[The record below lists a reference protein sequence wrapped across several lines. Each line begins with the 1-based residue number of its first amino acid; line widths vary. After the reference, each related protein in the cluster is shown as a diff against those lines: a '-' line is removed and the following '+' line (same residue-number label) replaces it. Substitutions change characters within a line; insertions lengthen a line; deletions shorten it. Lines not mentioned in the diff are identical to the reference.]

1 MDQDAADQIATLDFA
16 LQELQG
22 QVVNL
27 HDEQME
33 ILSNCGPWT
42 VKRLAS
48 HALNNQ
54 LFWAGAV
61 AKTET
66 VSFEATMGAE
76 PYDGDLGQF
85 AGEVTRGALDMW
97 STDGVFD
104 SNHVTPLG
112 ELPGTVVIN
121 FAIIDA
127 LCHAWDLAT
136 SIGAP
141 IEFPAEMIPTIELVV
156 AATCTDAARDHD
168 LIKPV
173 PPIPADATA
182 TEHLMALAGRAI
194 PR

>member
-1 MDQDAADQIATLDFA
+1 MEQDANDQVTTLDFGLQA
-16 LQELQG
+16 LEGQIVVLQ
-22 QVVNL
+22 
-27 HDEQME
+27 DEQME
-33 ILSNCGPWT
+33 IVSNCEPWT
-42 VKRLAS
+42 VRRLAS

-54 LFWAGAV
+54 LFWAGTV
-61 AKTET
+61 TGEET

-76 PYDGDLGQF
+76 PYNGDLAQF
-85 AGEVTRGALDMW
+85 AGEVARRALDMW

-121 FAIIDA
+121 LAIIDA
-127 LCHAWDLAT
+127 LCHAWDLAA
-136 SIGAP
+136 SVGAP
-141 IEFPAEMIPTIELVV
+141 IEFPPEMIPTIEGVV
-156 AATCTDAARDHD
+156 AATCTDAERDHD

>member
-1 MDQDAADQIATLDFA
+1 MEQDATDQVATLDFA
-16 LQELQG
+16 LQALQG
-22 QVVNL
+22 QIVVL
-27 HDEQME
+27 QDEQME
-33 ILSNCGPWT
+33 IVSNCEPWT
-42 VKRLAS
+42 VRRLAS

-61 AKTET
+61 TGEET

-76 PYDGDLGQF
+76 PYNGDLAQF
-85 AGEVTRGALDMW
+85 AGEVARRALDMW

-112 ELPGTVVIN
+112 ELPGTVVVN

-127 LCHAWDLAT
+127 LCHAWDLAA
-136 SIGAP
+136 SVGAP
-141 IEFPAEMIPTIELVV
+141 IEFPPEMIPTIELVV
-156 AATCTDAARDHD
+156 TATCTDAARDHD

-173 PPIPADATA
+173 PPTPADATA